1 LNRISRRLLKTLPL
15 VALLALTIVAPAG
28 AAPGGARAAAG
39 TDSGAKLVG
48 PKPQLLLFHGGS
60 FLFDDPY
67 FEPLTRGRAI
77 AAGFVPHYIEY
88 PLGDLGAAVTA
99 ARAAARTLRQKVGR
113 DRVFAYGAS
122 AGGTLAALL
131 DGEGDVDAAV
141 AKAPVSDLATWEWPL
156 GRYGANYFESIMAPP
171 TARLRLSPAR
181 RPETRPLLVIQGR
194 ADNVVPPSM
203 NEAFAAKFPRVSLWI
218 VPGGH
223 TTERTRPW
231 LVTRAMQWLAKVA
244 DRHTV
249 E

>member
-1 LNRISRRLLKTLPL
+1 MKEILRRLLKPLPL
-15 VALLALTIVAPAG
+15 AALLALALAVPAQ
-28 AAPGGARAAAG
+28 AAAARGARA
-39 TDSGAKLVG
+39 GAQLVG

-77 AAGFVPHYIEY
+77 AAGFVPHYIDY
-88 PLGDLGAAVTA
+88 PLGDIGAAVTA
-99 ARAAARTLRQKVGR
+99 ARSVARGLREQVGR

-122 AGGTLAALL
+122 AGGTLAAILA
-131 DGEGDVDAAV
+131 GEGDVDAAV

-156 GRYGANYFESIMAPP
+156 GRYGANYFETIMAPP
-171 TARLRLSPAR
+171 AARLRLSPDR
-181 RPETRPLLVIQGR
+181 RPERRPLLVIQGR

-249 E
+249 K